1 MEHVPVFSLLRAPFR
16 LLRHWRAPSP
26 TMMLLVVMP
35 PRRSPSSRLQTD
47 RSQVHRLRLVRP
59 PPRRDLFA
67 LPPDSDIVAFF
78 TRHFHPYFRAS
89 ARALAGEAKRD
100 SGRAID
106 RSAGGV
112 RPGEGLKA
120 LGDRGRVGDRP
131 AREHDLN
138 RAALRVKEPLET
150 GRHIRDKR
158 AKRIPRRR
166 YACSSVEPRPACF
179 PEVDRSSPVAVP
191 RFIMGPSKQNRPHA
205 GLCGEEFV

>member
-1 MEHVPVFSLLRAPFR
+1 MEHVPVFPLLRAPFR

-78 TRHFHPYFRAS
+78 FTRYFPPIFPGAS

-120 LGDRGRVGDRP
+120 LVDRGRVGDRP

-138 RAALRVKEPLET
+138 RAAPRE
-150 GRHIRDKR
+150 R
-158 AKRIPRRR
+158 ATR
-166 YACSSVEPRPACF
+166 
-179 PEVDRSSPVAVP
+179 
-191 RFIMGPSKQNRPHA
+191 NRPTHSRQTREKDPPSIC
-205 GLCGEEFV
+205 LVFS